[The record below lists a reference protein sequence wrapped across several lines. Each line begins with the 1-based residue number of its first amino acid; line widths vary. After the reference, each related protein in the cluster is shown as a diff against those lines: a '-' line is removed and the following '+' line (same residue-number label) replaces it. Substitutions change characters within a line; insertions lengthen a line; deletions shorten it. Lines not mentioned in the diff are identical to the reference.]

1 MNYCSIEDAWKESNT
16 FSNQK
21 NIIEK
26 FDNNQTNNNLSDQTN
41 NQSNQSNQTNN
52 LSNQTNNNNL
62 PNQTNNNNNLTI
74 SNCDCDK
81 LIDYVL
87 KCTDCHDKL
96 LNILNKNKYYS
107 IINNLIS
114 IIQRN
119 RDSIIIILVSLF
131 ILLLLNLLNNI
142 FNIIFN

>member
-1 MNYCSIEDAWKESNT
+1 MNYCSIEDAWKENNT

-21 NIIEK
+21 NIIEN
-26 FDNNQTNNNLSDQTN
+26 FDNNQTNNNLSNQTN
-41 NQSNQSNQTNN
+41 NN
-52 LSNQTNNNNL
+52 LSNQTNNNNDL
-62 PNQTNNNNNLTI
+62 QNQNNNNLLNQTNNDLII

-87 KCTDCHDKL
+87 KCTECHDKL

-114 IIQRN
+114 IIRRN
-119 RDSIIIILVSLF
+119 RDNIIIILVSLF